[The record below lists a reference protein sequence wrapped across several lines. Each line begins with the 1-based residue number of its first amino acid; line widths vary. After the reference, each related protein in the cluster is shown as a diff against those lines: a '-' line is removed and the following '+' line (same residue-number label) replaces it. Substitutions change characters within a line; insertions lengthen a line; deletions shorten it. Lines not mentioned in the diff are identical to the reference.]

1 MDANV
6 GCATVIQP
14 TLFSLVY
21 WLSIPANYH
30 KSLMVYVGKYL
41 YLIMHLQVGWE
52 LNIPAGLKAKLNST
66 AQDEA

>member
-1 MDANV
+1 
-6 GCATVIQP
+6 
-14 TLFSLVY
+14 
-21 WLSIPANYH
+21 
-30 KSLMVYVGKYL
+30 MVYVGKYL